1 MAAQSRGR
9 GAESADARS
18 SRGGASKAPDTGS
31 KTSDGAAPAGD
42 AGYGPGVKSPGRLAL
57 DAAFRKQADLRLG
70 LAENLSQ
77 ARTQNDPLDA
87 RVEQAF
93 KDFDPSAPAKNEPER
108 RNHVDPD
115 AAPFDALDRV
125 MRDRLDTLKA
135 AAPRPGITIHAN
147 SSLIQWDQGD
157 GVADD
162 SRSGTIEL
170 GRLLDFIDKRG
181 VASLTRPAWPALAA
195 CEAERKAQALLDG
208 IDHAVKG
215 APAGADGSSPP
226 ADNGADHNAGKVADF
241 VEKSVSEQMGS
252 ATAPEARVEYG
263 LIPNGADSNNAQAGL
278 LDTFELRPGPSDV
291 TSYHDFST
299 LQIAFENVWTQIFD
313 GELEALGRQVYRE
326 YVGLVDFLG
335 YDPAT
340 ADQPISSL
348 DDLTWLIGEI
358 RRLSQLAQDGLPPG
372 GGGAVGTTNIP
383 KNDHQF
389 SKDADNF
396 VNSLPGG
403 RVGAGIATLGISE
416 LVLLFIRDA
425 GTWGTKPALR
435 WDDLVNGRTLERGD
449 RIVAT
454 VESDVVGAG
463 QIELVL
469 KTSTYSH
476 KKLVGFQ
483 VLDQGSQKFQN
494 RKAVYNYDPDPLR
507 HPNLRILY
515 DSNNQPEFYVDDVRI
530 DTSDLATGLLEF
542 DTEESSAVGLGRY
555 VLGDLDKIVPD
566 GGRLTLYWTDS

>member
-1 MAAQSRGR
+1 MAAQSSGG

-18 SRGGASKAPDTGS
+18 SRGGASKVPATGS
-31 KTSDGAAPAGD
+31 KTSDGAASAGD
-42 AGYGPGVKSPGRLAL
+42 AGYGSGLKGPGRLAL

-87 RVEQAF
+87 RVERAF
-93 KDFDPSAPAKNEPER
+93 KDFDPSVPAKNEPVR
-108 RNHVDPD
+108 HNHVEPD

-147 SSLIQWDQGD
+147 SSLIRWDKGD

-162 SRSGTIEL
+162 SKSGTIEL
-170 GRLLDFIDKRG
+170 GKLLDFIDKRG
-181 VASLTRPAWPALAA
+181 VASLTLPTSPARAA
-195 CEAERKAQALLDG
+195 CEAERKAKALLDG
-208 IDHAVKG
+208 IDHAVKSTQD
-215 APAGADGSSPP
+215 GADGDPP
-226 ADNGADHNAGKVADF
+226 SADNSADHNSEKVADF
-241 VEKSVSEQMGS
+241 VEKSVNEQMGS

-263 LIPNGADSNNAQAGL
+263 LIPNGADSNNAQAHL
-278 LDTFELRPGPSDV
+278 LETFELRPGPSDV

-335 YDPAT
+335 YDPAK
-340 ADQPISSL
+340 ADRPISSL
-348 DDLTWLIGEI
+348 DDLSWLIGEI
-358 RRLSQLAQDGLPPG
+358 RRLSQLAQDVLPTG
-372 GGGAVGTTNIP
+372 GGGAVGTTSIP
-383 KNDHQF
+383 KSGHQLSNDAEQF
-389 SKDADNF
+389 VD
-396 VNSLPGG
+396 SLPGG
-403 RVGAGIATLGISE
+403 RVGAGLATLGISE
-416 LVLLFIRDA
+416 LVLLFIREA
-425 GTWGTKPALR
+425 GNFGKKPALR
-435 WDDLVNGRTLERGD
+435 WDDLVNGRRLEGND

-454 VESDVVGAG
+454 VERNIVDAG

-469 KTSTYSH
+469 RTDVFSH
-476 KKLVGFQ
+476 KKAVVFE
-483 VLDQGSQKFQN
+483 VLDEGSQKFIN
-494 RKAVYNYDPDPLR
+494 VKGVYNYDPATR
-507 HPNLRILY
+507 TLY
-515 DSNNQPEFYVDDVRI
+515 DSNNRPEFYEHDVRI

-542 DTEESSAVGLGRY
+542 DSEETATIGLGRY